1 MSNKGPSRTIRHQRK
16 KRRNKKIIF
25 TLVALV
31 GFIIVAAGGLA
42 FYFITQ
48 ASNLVDETQGSL
60 ERGEH
65 SDMRE
70 VAVDPDEDNIS
81 VLFLGTDNR
90 DGDLDG
96 LADAILLATFNRNE
110 GSVNV
115 ISIPR
120 DSYVQIPGRPT
131 QDKINHAHAFGGT
144 DMAIDTVENLLD
156 IPVDYYVTLNF
167 DAFMDTV
174 DIFGGIEVDSPMAF
188 TEQNADGDMD
198 AIEIDEGPQVLNG
211 EEALAY
217 VRMRKEDPM
226 GDLGRGERQQ
236 EVLGALIDEGTSL
249 SSIANYNDIFDQLQ
263 ENMSMNMSF
272 NEILGLH
279 SYATS
284 IDEIEYHQLD
294 GENFVE
300 NGVDYYRVDD
310 TDLANT
316 QAMLKQHLDLEE
328 ERDHDPDAS
337 ESINAEESTER

>member
-1 MSNKGPSRTIRHQRK
+1 MPKNEPSRAIHHRRK

-25 TLVALV
+25 SLAALV
-31 GFIIVAAGGLA
+31 SVVIIVAGGLV

-48 ASNLVDETQGSL
+48 ASNLVDETQSSL
-60 ERGEH
+60 ERGDH
-65 SDMRE
+65 SDMRD

-96 LADAILLATFNRNE
+96 LADAILLATFNRDE

-120 DSYVQIPGRPT
+120 DSYVQIPGQQT
-131 QDKINHAHAFGGT
+131 QDQINHAHANGGT

-156 IPVDYYVTLNF
+156 VPVDYYVTLNF

-174 DIFGGIEVDSPMAF
+174 DVFGGIEVDSPLSF

-217 VRMRKEDPM
+217 VRMRKQDSA

-236 EVLGALIDEGTSL
+236 EVLGALIDEATSL
-249 SSIANYNDIFDQLQ
+249 SSMANYNEVFDRLQ
-263 ENMSMNMSF
+263 ENMNMNMSF

-279 SYATS
+279 TYAS
-284 IDEIEYHQLD
+284 AVNEIEYHQLD
-294 GENFVE
+294 GENVRE
-300 NGVDYYRVDD
+300 NGVEYYQVDD

-328 ERDHDPDAS
+328 ERDPDAN
-337 ESINAEESTER
+337 ETINVEENTEHQ

>member
-1 MSNKGPSRTIRHQRK
+1 MPKKEPSRAIRHRRK

-25 TLVALV
+25 TLMALV
-31 GFIIVAAGGLA
+31 GLVIIAAGGLV

-48 ASNLVDETQGSL
+48 ANNLVEETQSPL

-96 LADAILLATFNRNE
+96 LADAILLATFNRDE

-156 IPVDYYVTLNF
+156 VPVDYYATLNF

-174 DIFGGIEVDSPMAF
+174 DVFGGIEVNSSLSF

-198 AIEIDEGPQVLNG
+198 AIEIDEGPQVLDG

-217 VRMRKEDPM
+217 VRMRKQDPA
-226 GDLGRGERQQ
+226 GDIGRGERQQ
-236 EVLGALIDEGTSL
+236 EVLGALIDEATSL
-249 SSIANYNDIFDQLQ
+249 SSIANYNEVFERLQ
-263 ENMSMNMSF
+263 KNMNMNMSF

-279 SYATS
+279 TYAS
-284 IDEIEYHQLD
+284 SVNEIEYHQLD
-294 GENFVE
+294 GENFRE
-300 NGVDYYRVDD
+300 NGVDYYQVDD

-328 ERDHDPDAS
+328 EREHDAN
-337 ESINAEESTER
+337 ETINAEESTEQQ

>member
-1 MSNKGPSRTIRHQRK
+1 MPKQEPSRSIRHQRK
-16 KRRNKKIIF
+16 KRRNKKIILS
-25 TLVALV
+25 LVALV
-31 GFIIVAAGGLA
+31 GFIIVAAGALV
-42 FYFITQ
+42 FYLVTQ
-48 ASNLVDETQGSL
+48 ANNLVEETQSPL

-96 LADAILLATFNRNE
+96 LADAILLATFNREE

-144 DMAIDTVENLLD
+144 DLAIDTVENLLD

-174 DIFGGIEVDSPMAF
+174 NIFGGVEVDSPMAF

-217 VRMRKEDPM
+217 VRMRKQDPA

-236 EVLGALIDEGTSL
+236 EVLGALIDEATSL
-249 SSIANYNDIFDQLQ
+249 SSIANYNEVFERLQ
-263 ENMSMNMSF
+263 KNMNMNMSF

-279 SYATS
+279 SYANS
-284 IDEIEYHQLD
+284 INEIEHHQLD
-294 GENFVE
+294 GESFRE
-300 NGVDYYRVDD
+300 SGVDYYRVDD

-328 ERDHDPDAS
+328 ERDS
-337 ESINAEESTER
+337 NETINAEESTEPQ